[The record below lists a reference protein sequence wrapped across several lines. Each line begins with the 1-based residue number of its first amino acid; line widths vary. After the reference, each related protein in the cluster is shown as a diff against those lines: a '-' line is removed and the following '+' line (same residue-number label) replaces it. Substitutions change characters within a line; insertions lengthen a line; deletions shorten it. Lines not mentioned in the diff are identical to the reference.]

1 MDVAF
6 SLYPVKSHCA
16 LTCDIN
22 LGSQPCLPVRRTDM
36 SSVQEVNP
44 KVRGIRDPVNLQ
56 SLAAQISRQIAQG
69 EEKAFT
75 KVIDLST
82 CDPHRTGMPPI
93 SFVRQVL
100 SLCCYPELL
109 KEGSFPLDVKQKAQ
123 KLLEACDGGSIG
135 SYSSVFGL
143 PPIRKSVAEF
153 LTKRDGGIN
162 SNPEDIIFF
171 NGSQK
176 ILAAMIHLLSRED
189 GQTQTG
195 VLVPLPCPHTLPMLL
210 DEVGVK
216 LMPYMLTEEQGWAL
230 DLEELHRAL
239 MTARRQCDPRAIY
252 ISNPGNPTG
261 HVQDREK
268 IEKIIHFAAS
278 ERLVLLVEEVY
289 QGSVFGQDKEFLSF
303 KKVLFEMGVSYSE
316 TVEMASF
323 HSISTAT
330 MGECGLRGAYVE
342 LINLDPAVT
351 KFLSNPPCCPS
362 ILPQLAMEIMVNPP
376 APGDASYE
384 KYTQEILVREETL
397 SQNAGRAC
405 KLLNALPGM
414 SCQPAMG
421 GVFLYPRLHLPAE
434 IIEEAKLLRLSA
446 DVLYCQRLLEE
457 EGICLGAGCENGHND
472 ENFHIRLCV
481 LAPPAVLEDVLTR
494 LSSFHL
500 RLLNRP
506 DDI

>member
-1 MDVAF
+1 
-6 SLYPVKSHCA
+6 
-16 LTCDIN
+16 
-22 LGSQPCLPVRRTDM
+22 M

-44 KVRGIRDPVNLQ
+44 RVRGIRDPVNLQ
-56 SLAAQISRQIAQG
+56 NLAAQISHQIAQG
-69 EEKAFT
+69 EQKAFT
-75 KVIDLST
+75 KVIDLSS

-109 KEGSFPLDVKQKAQ
+109 KEDSFPLDVKQKTQ
-123 KLLEACDGGSIG
+123 KLLEACNGGSIG
-135 SYSSVFGL
+135 SYSSSTVGL
-143 PPIRKSVAEF
+143 PPIQRSVAEF
-153 LTKRDGGIN
+153 LTRRDGGIN
-162 SNPEDIIFF
+162 SNPEDIILSS
-171 NGSQK
+171 GSQK
-176 ILAAMIHLLSRED
+176 TLMMIRLLSRED
-189 GQTQTG
+189 GQDG
-195 VLVPLPCPHTLPMLL
+195 VLAPLPFPHTLPMLL
-210 DEVGVK
+210 DEVGVE
-216 LMPYMLTEEQGWAL
+216 LVPYRLTEERGWAL

-252 ISNPGNPTG
+252 VSNPGNPTG
-261 HVQDREK
+261 HVQDRET

-289 QGSVFGQDKEFLSF
+289 QDSVFGQDKKFLSY

-316 TVEMASF
+316 TVEMVSF

-330 MGECGLRGAYVE
+330 MGECGLRGGYME
-342 LINLDPAVT
+342 LINLDPAVK
-351 KFLSNPPCCPS
+351 KFLFHAPGSPS

-384 KYTQEILVREETL
+384 KYTQILLRAETL

-405 KLLNALPGM
+405 KLLNSLPGM

-434 IIEEAKLLRLSA
+434 IIEEMLRLSA
-446 DVLYCQRLLEE
+446 DVLYCRRLLEE
-457 EGICLGAGCENGHND
+457 EGICLGPGCENGHND
-472 ENFHIRLCV
+472 ENFHIRFCV

-494 LSSFHL
+494 LCSFH
-500 RLLNRP
+500 RHLLNRS
-506 DDI
+506 D

>member
-1 MDVAF
+1 
-6 SLYPVKSHCA
+6 
-16 LTCDIN
+16 
-22 LGSQPCLPVRRTDM
+22 M

-44 KVRGIRDPVNLQ
+44 RVRGIRDPVNLQ
-56 SLAAQISRQIAQG
+56 NLAAQISQQIAQG
-69 EEKAFT
+69 EQKAFT
-75 KVIDLST
+75 KVIDLSS

-109 KEGSFPLDVKQKAQ
+109 KEDSFPLDVKQKTQ
-123 KLLEACDGGSIG
+123 KLLEACNGGSIG
-135 SYSSVFGL
+135 
-143 PPIRKSVAEF
+143 E
-153 LTKRDGGIN
+153 N
-162 SNPEDIIFF
+162 SNPDEM
-171 NGSQK
+171 
-176 ILAAMIHLLSRED
+176 MIRLLSRED
-189 GQTQTG
+189 GQDG
-195 VLVPLPCPHTLPMLL
+195 VLAPLPCPHTLPMLL

-216 LMPYMLTEEQGWAL
+216 LVPYRLTEERGWAL
-230 DLEELHRAL
+230 DMEELHRAL

-252 ISNPGNPTG
+252 VSNPGNPTG
-261 HVQDREK
+261 HVQDRET

-289 QGSVFGQDKEFLSF
+289 QGSVFGQDKKFLSY

-316 TVEMASF
+316 TVEMVSF

-330 MGECGLRGAYVE
+330 MGECGLRGGYME
-342 LINLDPAVT
+342 LINLDPAVK
-351 KFLSNPPCCPS
+351 KFLFHAPCSPS

-384 KYTQEILVREETL
+384 KYTQEILLRAETL

-405 KLLNALPGM
+405 KLLNSLPGM

-434 IIEEAKLLRLSA
+434 IIEEAKMLRLSA
-446 DVLYCQRLLEE
+446 DVLYCRRLLEE
-457 EGICLGAGCENGHND
+457 EGICLGPGCENGHND

-494 LSSFHL
+494 LCSFH
-500 RLLNRP
+500 RHLLNRP
-506 DDI
+506 D